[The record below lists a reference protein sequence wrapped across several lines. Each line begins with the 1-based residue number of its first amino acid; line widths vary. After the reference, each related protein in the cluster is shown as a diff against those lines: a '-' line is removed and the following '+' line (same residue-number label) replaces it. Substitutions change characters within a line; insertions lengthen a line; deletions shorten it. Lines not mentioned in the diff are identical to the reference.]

1 MRKSMK
7 QTVSCSVKMKMM
19 KASAEVLM
27 QTCGI
32 YRAAAAYI
40 IGFLPPH
47 WDAVKAEDCAS
58 EKRSLL
64 RL

>member
-1 MRKSMK
+1 MK
-7 QTVSCSVKMKMM
+7 QTVSCSVKLRMT

-27 QTCGI
+27 QTWGI

-40 IGFLPPH
+40 IDFLPPH
-47 WDAVKAEDCAS
+47 WDTVKAKDYAN

>member
-1 MRKSMK
+1 MK
-7 QTVSCSVKMKMM
+7 QTVSCSVKLKMM

-27 QTCGI
+27 QTWGI

-47 WDAVKAEDCAS
+47 WDAVKAKDCAS
-58 EKRSLL
+58 
-64 RL
+64 